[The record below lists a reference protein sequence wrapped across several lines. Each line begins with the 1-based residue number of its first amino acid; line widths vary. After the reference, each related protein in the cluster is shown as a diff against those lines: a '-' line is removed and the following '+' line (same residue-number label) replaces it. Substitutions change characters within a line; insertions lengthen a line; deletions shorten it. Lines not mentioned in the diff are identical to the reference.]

1 MKVGIIS
8 MQRVVNYGSFLQAYS
23 LKNIIEKLGNEVEF
37 IDYKVEPPIVE
48 KYISNEYSNCKET
61 AAKTSLLKK
70 AARFLWENKNAKSR
84 KLRRYYRA
92 KMYLTKRYNEEFL
105 PMLGVTKQYRYN
117 LCEDAIVIGSDE
129 VFNCLQAN
137 KDVGYSKELFGYD
150 ANSKILISYAASF
163 GTTTYEGLEKYGIAG
178 EVADMLS
185 EFDYISVRDKN
196 SLSVVEK
203 LIGDTPD
210 YHVDPV
216 LINDY
221 DGLIPQSV
229 ALKNYMIVYAYGS
242 RISDE
247 EAMYINRFAGENN
260 LKVITLGETNRFEWD
275 HLIVNPFEVLAYF
288 KNASYVV
295 TDTFHGTV
303 FSIKYSKQFA
313 TIIRDS
319 NRQKL
324 SDLLER
330 FNLTNRQV
338 NDIACLE
345 LVLKSKTD
353 FDSAQKQIIKEKKN
367 SIEYLKKYLGNGQV
381 KE

>member
-338 NDIACLE
+338 SDIACLE

-353 FDSAQKQIIKEKKN
+353 FDSVQKQIIKEKKN

-381 KE
+381 KK

>member
-48 KYISNEYSNCKET
+48 EYINNEYSNCKET

-137 KDVGYSKELFGYD
+137 KNVGYSKELFGYD

-196 SLSVVEK
+196 SLSIVEK
-203 LIGDTPD
+203 LIGGTPD

-338 NDIACLE
+338 NDITCLE
-345 LVLKSKTD
+345 SVLKSKTD
-353 FDSAQKQIIKEKKN
+353 FDSVQKQIIKEKKN

-381 KE
+381 KK